1 MARKNECEK
10 AIRFISN
17 SIKNYTEPESLERWC
32 DLAKTE
38 AGYDKCADSFS
49 SVISYRLDRIEDLKG
64 YSLMEK
70 VRLVFLFS
78 RPVSS
83 AFVEELKE
91 AKCTVELNDKR
102 KITYFCSPGGDCVLQ
117 ADQDLNSSKRKFKGK
132 QIQPKPR
139 PIRFIRDDDCE
150 KAIKFIWNGI
160 KNYTKPENLVRWC
173 DLAKT
178 EVGYDKSAEAFGS
191 VIKKRLDKIED
202 LKGYSLKEKVHL
214 VFIFSR
220 PVTVEFVEELK
231 DKKCIVKLNDSK
243 RITYFRSEDSDTVLQ
258 SEHKKRNFK
267 GKPCTEKKKIA
278 DLQVRIPDNVQDP
291 QPPASPQILPDSPEM
306 DDVEIANGEKE
317 TAPEQENQENEATE
331 TKKKENT
338 NTSTKQKSNLKTEK
352 DVDVTTERIQQEAPF
367 NGQIDY
373 DGLDNG
379 EYPEFMVPA
388 NDESPNHHKERHP
401 EHSQENDSEES
412 ESEDEAPANV
422 SDSQNSENSRIQNGP
437 INGRINSDELDE
449 QESDDMPVLE
459 QERRKTDGK
468 PEKRHQNTWSSE
480 NAKRVKTEEWDEDDF
495 TAPDAPEALNN
506 SEEAKIN
513 VLLLA
518 NNIGIIALYCD
529 LEGVQKKASQAIEMI
544 KMEESEMTLNV
555 ADFNSFIDSM
565 LRSIKRSRNRFYP
578 CQTEKFLPLKT
589 VYRHIKLSLI
599 LPFGPEVAGEALKT
613 VDKEIEELGE
623 SHYEVS
629 LETVRGNLE
638 YLLNSSTGFWI

>member
-1 MARKNECEK
+1 MSTVRNSECKK

-17 SIKNYTEPESLERWC
+17 EIQNYKHPENLLKWCELVKTEAEYDNKPESLCR
-32 DLAKTE
+32 LIK
-38 AGYDKCADSFS
+38 K
-49 SVISYRLDRIEDLKG
+49 RLDRIEDLKG
-64 YSLMEK
+64 FPLMEK

-78 RPVSS
+78 RPVSPG
-83 AFVEELKE
+83 FLKILKGK
-91 AKCTVELNDKR
+91 KCVVELNDSR
-102 KITYFCSPGGDCVLQ
+102 RITYFRSPSGNCVLQ
-117 ADQDLNSSKRKFKGK
+117 SKQDSNTNKRKFKGK
-132 QIQPKPR
+132 PIQTKTR

-150 KAIKFIWNGI
+150 KAIRFISRRIGR
-160 KNYTKPENLVRWC
+160 YTQPESLVRWC

-178 EVGYDKSAEAFGS
+178 EVGYGKSADSFGS

-291 QPPASPQILPDSPEM
+291 QPPASPQSLPDPQEI
-306 DDVEIANGEKE
+306 DDVEIRNGEKKATQE
-317 TAPEQENQENEATE
+317 HEKQESKAPER
-331 TKKKENT
+331 KKEENGV
-338 NTSTKQKSNLKTEK
+338 TSTKQKSNLKPDE
-352 DVDVTTERIQQEAPF
+352 DVDVMNESIHQEPTI
-367 NGQIDY
+367 NGSIDY
-373 DGLDNG
+373 DDLYNM
-379 EYPEFMVPA
+379 EYPEFMAPSDHDPT
-388 NDESPNHHKERHP
+388 NRHNKKHQNP
-401 EHSQENDSEES
+401 SQEIDSEES
-412 ESEDEAPANV
+412 ESEDEVPTNV
-422 SDSQNSENSRIQNGP
+422 SDSQNSEHSRIQN
-437 INGRINSDELDE
+437 ELYK
-449 QESDDMPVLE
+449 QELE
-459 QERRKTDGK
+459 DVTYLKHERSFDRK
-468 PEKRHQNTWSSE
+468 PEKCHQNSWFSK
-480 NAKRVKTEEWDEDDF
+480 NAKRVKIEECDEDFF

-506 SEEAKIN
+506 PKEPKIN

-518 NNIGIIALYCD
+518 NNIGIIALYCS

-544 KMEESEMTLNV
+544 KMEKREMTLNV
-555 ADFNSFIDSM
+555 ADFNRFIDSM
-565 LRSIKRSRNRFYP
+565 LRSIKRSRNRYS

-589 VYRHIKLSLI
+589 VYRHLKLSLI
-599 LPFGPEVAGEALKT
+599 LPFGPEVAGEALKL

-623 SHYEVS
+623 SHDEVP
-629 LETVRGNLE
+629 LQRIRGNLE

>member
-83 AFVEELKE
+83 AFVKELKE

-102 KITYFCSPGGDCVLQ
+102 KITYFRSPGGDCVLQ

-150 KAIKFIWNGI
+150 KAIKFISNEI
-160 KNYTKPENLVRWC
+160 KNYTEPENLVRWC
-173 DLAKT
+173 DWAKT
-178 EVGYDKSAEAFGS
+178 EVNYDKSAEAFGS

-220 PVTVEFVEELK
+220 PVSPGFLKILK
-231 DKKCIVKLNDSK
+231 DNKCVVELNDK
-243 RITYFRSEDSDTVLQ
+243 RRITYFRSEDSDIVLQ

-267 GKPCTEKKKIA
+267 GKPCTEKKKTTDA
-278 DLQVRIPDNVQDP
+278 QVRSSDNVQG
-291 QPPASPQILPDSPEM
+291 PPSPVSPQILPNPPEM
-306 DDVEIANGEKE
+306 NDVELTKGEEE
-317 TAPEQENQENEATE
+317 TAPEQEKQEIKAPEK
-331 TKKKENT
+331 TKEKNK
-338 NTSTKQKSNLKTEK
+338 NTSTKQKSILNTEE
-352 DVDVTTERIQQEAPF
+352 DVDVMNGSLQQEAPF
-367 NGQIDY
+367 NDRIDF
-373 DGLDNG
+373 DDMDNG
-379 EYPEFMVPA
+379 EYPEFMVP
-388 NDESPNHHKERHP
+388 NDDESPNRHNKKHQNP
-401 EHSQENDSEES
+401 SQENDSEES
-412 ESEDEAPANV
+412 ESEDEAPTNG
-422 SDSQNSENSRIQNGP
+422 SDSQNSELSKIQNGP
-437 INGRINSDELDE
+437 INGRINSDELDK
-449 QESDDMPVLE
+449 QELEVVTVLKH
-459 QERRKTDGK
+459 ERSFDGN
-468 PEKRHQNTWSSE
+468 PEKRPQNSWSSE
-480 NAKRVKTEEWDEDDF
+480 NAKRVKTEEWDEHFFAVPGAREAIND
-495 TAPDAPEALNN
+495 PEE
-506 SEEAKIN
+506 SKIN

-529 LEGVQKKASQAIEMI
+529 LEDVQKKASQAIEMI
-544 KMEESEMTLNV
+544 KREEREMTLNV
-555 ADFNSFIDSM
+555 ADFNRFIDSM
-565 LRSIKRSRNRFYP
+565 LKSIKRSRIRYSR
-578 CQTEKFLPLKT
+578 QTEKSFPLEAI
-589 VYRHIKLSLI
+589 YRHIKLSLI
-599 LPFGPEVAGEALKT
+599 LPFGPEIAGKALKL

-623 SHYEVS
+623 SHDEVP
-629 LETVRGNLE
+629 LETIRGNLE
-638 YLLNSSTGFWI
+638 YLLNSSAGFWI

>member
-178 EVGYDKSAEAFGS
+178 EVGYDKSAEAF
-191 VIKKRLDKIED
+191 
-202 LKGYSLKEKVHL
+202 
-214 VFIFSR
+214 
-220 PVTVEFVEELK
+220 
-231 DKKCIVKLNDSK
+231 
-243 RITYFRSEDSDTVLQ
+243 
-258 SEHKKRNFK
+258 
-267 GKPCTEKKKIA
+267 
-278 DLQVRIPDNVQDP
+278 
-291 QPPASPQILPDSPEM
+291 
-306 DDVEIANGEKE
+306 
-317 TAPEQENQENEATE
+317 
-331 TKKKENT
+331 
-338 NTSTKQKSNLKTEK
+338 
-352 DVDVTTERIQQEAPF
+352 
-367 NGQIDY
+367 
-373 DGLDNG
+373 
-379 EYPEFMVPA
+379 
-388 NDESPNHHKERHP
+388 
-401 EHSQENDSEES
+401 
-412 ESEDEAPANV
+412 
-422 SDSQNSENSRIQNGP
+422 
-437 INGRINSDELDE
+437 
-449 QESDDMPVLE
+449 
-459 QERRKTDGK
+459 
-468 PEKRHQNTWSSE
+468 
-480 NAKRVKTEEWDEDDF
+480 
-495 TAPDAPEALNN
+495 DAPEALNN
-506 SEEAKIN
+506 PEEPEIN

-518 NNIGIIALYCD
+518 NNIGIIALYCS

-544 KMEESEMTLNV
+544 KREEREMTLNV
-555 ADFNSFIDSM
+555 ADFNRFIDSM
-565 LRSIKRSRNRFYP
+565 LKSIKRCRIRYSS
-578 CQTEKFLPLKT
+578 QTEKFLSLKT

-599 LPFGPEVAGEALKT
+599 LPFGPEVTGEALKL
-613 VDKEIEELGE
+613 VDEEIEEFGE
-623 SHYEVS
+623 SQDEVP
-629 LETVRGNLE
+629 LETIRGNLE
-638 YLLNSSTGFWI
+638 YLLNSSSGFWI